1 MSRTGFLPQASPGA
15 APYGSPAQGA
25 PPPAMITP
33 TPGLS
38 LRSNFAWLL
47 TGNVVYAVCQ
57 WGMIVALAKLG
68 SSFVVGQFSLGLAIA
83 TPVLMFT
90 NLSLRAVQATD
101 ATRLYSFGEY
111 LQLRIVMTF
120 SAMAV
125 IAGIAWL
132 GNYERQTAM
141 VLLAVA
147 SAKGI
152 ESLSDI
158 HYGLF
163 QLNDRLDQTGR
174 SMMLRGVLSVVAL
187 SAGLYMTGDVFW
199 GCVGLVLVWLAV
211 LLFFDVRR
219 RHRFTARSG
228 KLREVPDQTG
238 CWRPARLARGFQ
250 RQWHLMRL
258 ALPLGIV
265 TTVASL
271 NVNIP
276 RYFIHAQMGERQL
289 GIFSAMAYAT
299 VAMSLV
305 SDSLGHC
312 AIPRMSRLY
321 AVGQV
326 AEFRSL
332 LLRLLAAGGALGL
345 AGLAG
350 AQLMGARLLTIF
362 YSQQYAAYS
371 GVFVLLMFATAIRCV
386 AYMLTVG
393 ITSARCFRI
402 QVPIFALAAG
412 CSALACARWVPTAG
426 LAGGAIAM
434 VVAAAVHLVL
444 AATVVT
450 YLLLQPVKR
459 AREPQPSFDWEPS
472 L

>member
-1 MSRTGFLPQASPGA
+1 
-15 APYGSPAQGA
+15 
-25 PPPAMITP
+25 MITP

-68 SSFVVGQFSLGLAIA
+68 SSFMVGQFSLGLAVTA
-83 TPVLMFT
+83 PVLLST
-90 NLSLRAVQATD
+90 NLGLRAVQATD
-101 ATRLYSFGEY
+101 ARRLYSFGEY
-111 LQLRIVMTF
+111 FQLRIVMTL
-120 SAMAV
+120 SAIVV
-125 IAGIAWL
+125 IAGIAWF

-147 SAKGI
+147 AVKGI

-174 SMMLRGVLSVVAL
+174 SMMLRGVLSVAAL
-187 SAGLYMTGDVFW
+187 SAGLYMTGNVFW
-199 GCVGLVLVWLAV
+199 ACVGLALVWLAV

-219 RHRFTARSG
+219 ARCFTARSV
-228 KLREVPDQTG
+228 KLGEIRDQTG

-250 RQWHLMRL
+250 RQSHLMRL

-276 RYFIHAQMGERQL
+276 RYFIHARMGEHQL

-299 VAMSLV
+299 VAMALV

-321 AVGQV
+321 ATGEL

-350 AQLMGARLLTIF
+350 AQVMGARLLTIF
-362 YSQQYAAYS
+362 YSRQYAAYS
-371 GVFVLLMFATAIRCV
+371 GVFILLMFATAIRCV
-386 AYMLTVG
+386 ACMLTAG

-402 QVPIFALAAG
+402 QVPMFALVAG
-412 CSALACARWVPTAG
+412 CSALACARWVPTTG

-434 VVAAAVHLVL
+434 VIAAAVHLVL
-444 AATVVT
+444 AAAVLT

-459 AREPQPSFDWEPS
+459 VKEPQPSFDYWEPGQ
-472 L
+472 